1 MYTLPHWNHDRFKI
15 EPNKDLLRDLTIEM
29 QNSMAQHGKPS
40 KFWMLPDELVSAEM
54 ELVLNA
60 WCGTV
65 GELFLSDE
73 KKIAEIS
80 GSKTIVNEL
89 ERFIKSIDHLGIM
102 ENQTIQDLANK
113 NWRYMDLGS
122 LMDMLLLTAFV
133 DLENEKPYKIL
144 EIGGGFGRL
153 ADFLFL
159 SSKANLK
166 YVNIDAVPVSLM
178 YAYLYLKKNFP
189 NKKVSIKTNNSQPE
203 DHCDILILPAWHIDK
218 TSINQADI
226 SINIES
232 MQEMSQELVDFYFSY
247 INENTC
253 KNGLIYLVNS
263 RDYKFQGAWNIPKNW
278 RCILKNRTPRS
289 WTLNH
294 PVEIFINDKATSSRE
309 NMIRNAFY
317 QRELQNCK
325 IIK

>member
-89 ERFIKSIDHLGIM
+89 ERCIKSIDHLGIM

-189 NKKVSIKTNNSQPE
+189 YN
-203 DHCDILILPAWHIDK
+203 
-218 TSINQADI
+218 
-226 SINIES
+226 
-232 MQEMSQELVDFYFSY
+232 
-247 INENTC
+247 
-253 KNGLIYLVNS
+253 
-263 RDYKFQGAWNIPKNW
+263 
-278 RCILKNRTPRS
+278 
-289 WTLNH
+289 
-294 PVEIFINDKATSSRE
+294 
-309 NMIRNAFY
+309 
-317 QRELQNCK
+317 
-325 IIK
+325 